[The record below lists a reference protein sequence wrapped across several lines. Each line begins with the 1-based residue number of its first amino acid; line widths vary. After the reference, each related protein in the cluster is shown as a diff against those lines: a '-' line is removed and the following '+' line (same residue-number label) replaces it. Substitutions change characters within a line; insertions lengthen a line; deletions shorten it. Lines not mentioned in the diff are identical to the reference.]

1 MQHIDEQ
8 QKPLARIVVY
18 TNLKTQEGIAK
29 WISQQSKDY
38 KTNLVNGVANA
49 ILARGSELEKYP
61 SSSAVL
67 SSCVTS

>member
-1 MQHIDEQ
+1 MQHINEQ
-8 QKPLARIVVY
+8 QEPFARIIVY
-18 TNLKTQEGIAK
+18 TDKKTQEDIAK

-38 KTNLVNGVANA
+38 KTNLGNGVANA

-67 SSCVTS
+67 SSCATS